1 MGASES
7 GGGIDLPAF
16 GDEREFVIEGPAVGE
31 GFAEVFGI
39 AAFESHATGVIAEAT
54 EFFDFVGVELNVRQG
69 GEVID
74 FRFDGFGL
82 GADFLDHRG
91 DDALDGGLA
100 EIPEAGEL
108 EGGDA
113 VFFGDVAHGLE
124 FFVTEFHPTCGAKS
138 AMIAFAELV
147 AWLDIAVEDAAV
159 IDYAGDEFDLMFF
172 GWGKGEGAWPRFEG
186 IENNH
191 CPIEEGAEAFEAEDE
206 VESEAVGGSWSDAE
220 AVGEFGVAE
229 FIHGVPDGI
238 AGVADGVGVVEHQAI
253 EAVDLAAGEL
263 GFGGLADVAGVIA

>member
-1 MGASES
+1 MGASEN

-108 EGGDA
+108 EG
-113 VFFGDVAHGLE
+113 VHGGGPPR
-124 FFVTEFHPTCGAKS
+124 VTPLIPFSTCKSEYTRALRGA
-138 AMIAFAELV
+138 
-147 AWLDIAVEDAAV
+147 
-159 IDYAGDEFDLMFF
+159 
-172 GWGKGEGAWPRFEG
+172 
-186 IENNH
+186 
-191 CPIEEGAEAFEAEDE
+191 
-206 VESEAVGGSWSDAE
+206 
-220 AVGEFGVAE
+220 
-229 FIHGVPDGI
+229 
-238 AGVADGVGVVEHQAI
+238 Q
-253 EAVDLAAGEL
+253 
-263 GFGGLADVAGVIA
+263 GLAL